1 MTALNGLDR
10 YSGSPRRVT
19 VAPEQ
24 AHVAL
29 SVGGNSNGDGEALL
43 TPAQALAV
51 ASWLISEAEIAQI
64 VEGDDQP

>member
-19 VAPEQ
+19 VDPEH
-24 AHVAL
+24 AHIAL
-29 SVGGNSNGDGEALL
+29 SVSGSDGNGEALL
-43 TPAQALAV
+43 TPAQARAI
-51 ASWLISEAEIAQI
+51 AAWLISEAQIAEI